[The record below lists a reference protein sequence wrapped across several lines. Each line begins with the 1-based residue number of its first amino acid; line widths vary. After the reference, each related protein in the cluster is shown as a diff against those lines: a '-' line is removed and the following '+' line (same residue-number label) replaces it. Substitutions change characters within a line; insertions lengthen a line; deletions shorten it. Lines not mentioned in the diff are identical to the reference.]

1 MVNTPS
7 TRNRIARIPVISR
20 DHISLTGEIPQGYTL
35 FQDDILFKMLDFK
48 KGTLKNHPLL
58 ESIGIKEIPVM
69 RCKGVF
75 QRADEKNANGRI
87 YPLGILKEAVKRLA
101 KPISERRVM
110 GEFDHPPDAKIHLD
124 RVSHLVT
131 NLWAEDKTV
140 MGEIEVIN
148 DDRCPCGS
156 MLACY
161 LDRGIQIGIS
171 SRGVGDMELVVVEGE
186 DAYQVQ
192 DGFEFI
198 TFDAVAEP
206 SVTGTQLKKLNEA
219 KERQRVAARQ
229 VALREAKE
237 KVLAEEVRRFF
248 RS

>member
-1 MVNTPS
+1 MVT
-7 TRNRIARIPVISR
+7 TATNRIKVPAISR
-20 DHISLTGEIPQGYTL
+20 DHISLTGEIPDGYTL
-35 FQDDILFKMLDFK
+35 IQDSILFKMLDLK
-48 KGTLKNHPLL
+48 RGRLKNHPLL
-58 ESIGIKEIPVM
+58 ESVGVKELPIM

-75 QRADEKNANGRI
+75 QKADEKNANGRI
-87 YPLGILKEAVKRLA
+87 YPDGILKEAVKRLA

-131 NLWAEDKTV
+131 RLWMEGKTV

-156 MLACY
+156 MLSCY

-206 SVTGTQLKKLNEA
+206 SVSGTQLKKLNEA
-219 KERQRVAARQ
+219 KEREKLAAKK
-229 VALREAKE
+229 ATLLEAKE
-237 KVLAEEVRRFF
+237 RVLASEIRKFF
-248 RS
+248 IG